1 MFVPVFEKG
10 GRVLVNFENSV
21 PLHIQIKKLIKS
33 EITAGKYSEKIPSER
48 ELMERFGVSRSTI
61 RESVNHLVHE
71 EVLDKVHG
79 KGTFIKKK
87 LAVHEWINALHSFTE
102 TVLNMGM
109 TPSAKLL
116 QSKVTTDNEY
126 ASRILKSKN
135 LFTFTRLRRADKLP
149 IAIER
154 HFYTQDLGKQLQ
166 HYDLNEST
174 IYDLL
179 ENELEIV
186 LVEAQQTIRCVP
198 ISDADAIHLHLTPGT
213 NVLSVERIITGVS
226 GEPIE
231 FYVSIFHPNL
241 YELKLKTRRQQK
253 F

>member
-10 GRVLVNFENSV
+10 GRVLINFENSV

-48 ELMERFGVSRSTI
+48 ELMERFV
-61 RESVNHLVHE
+61 
-71 EVLDKVHG
+71 
-79 KGTFIKKK
+79 
-87 LAVHEWINALHSFTE
+87 
-102 TVLNMGM
+102 
-109 TPSAKLL
+109 
-116 QSKVTTDNEY
+116 
-126 ASRILKSKN
+126 
-135 LFTFTRLRRADKLP
+135 
-149 IAIER
+149 
-154 HFYTQDLGKQLQ
+154 
-166 HYDLNEST
+166 
-174 IYDLL
+174 
-179 ENELEIV
+179 
-186 LVEAQQTIRCVP
+186 RCVP